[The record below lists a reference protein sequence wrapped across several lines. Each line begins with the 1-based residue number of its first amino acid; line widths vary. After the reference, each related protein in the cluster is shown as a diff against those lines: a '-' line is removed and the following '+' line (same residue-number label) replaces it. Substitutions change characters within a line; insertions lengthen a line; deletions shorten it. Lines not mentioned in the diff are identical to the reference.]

1 MTVKVFVFFIEL
13 GVPKDEQVR
22 EVGILIIRASE
33 IDFDWF
39 RLFLFRMI
47 YCYLTLKLI

>member
-1 MTVKVFVFFIEL
+1 MTVKVFVFFMEL

-22 EVGILIIRASE
+22 EVGILITQVSE
-33 IDFDWF
+33 IDFDWV
-39 RLFLFRMI
+39 RLFQFRMI